1 MKGTLTTYGILL
13 LLLLGSSPNSVG
25 QMQATY
31 SNFLLNEY
39 YFNPAISGSRDVHT
53 ANMSYRNQWTG
64 FEDAPTTLM
73 GNFNGSIK
81 NQGKHG
87 YGVSLVSDRMGLMQ
101 NTGVYLNYAYHIK
114 LGDKLKL
121 GLGMQPGYVQ
131 YRIRLYDA
139 RIVDAGDD
147 ILTGNIY
154 AANAVDL
161 NSGIHLYSKKFFFM
175 ASVHQL
181 LGQSIEFTS
190 FNSSL
195 NQHFVGIV
203 GYTFENEKTKLA
215 IQPAL
220 LIRHMGPF
228 PTQWNAM
235 LRATYDKKYW
245 GGLVYRSNDAAA
257 ICAGIQLKER
267 YTVGYSFD
275 YSLSRISQYQ
285 NGTHEITLSFI
296 TSKPKAQLEEDDE
309 KLNNSIMEEMQ
320 KRAKENK

>member
-1 MKGTLTTYGILL
+1 MKGTTHTYSWLL
-13 LLLLGSSPNSVG
+13 FLLLGLSIQTFG

-31 SNFLLNEY
+31 TNFLLNEY
-39 YFNPAISGSRDVHT
+39 YYNPAISGSRNVHT

-64 FEDAPTTLM
+64 FDDAPVTLM
-73 GNFNGSIK
+73 GNFNGSVK

-87 YGVSLVSDRMGLMQ
+87 YGLSILSDRLGLMQ
-101 NTGVYLNYAYHIK
+101 NTGVYLNYAYHVN
-114 LGDKLKL
+114 LGDQLKL
-121 GLGMQPGYVQ
+121 GLGVQPGYVQ

-154 AANAVDL
+154 AANAIDL

-195 NQHFVGIV
+195 TQHFLGIV
-203 GYTFENEKTKLA
+203 GYTFENDKSKWA
-215 IQPAL
+215 IQPAFL
-220 LIRHMGPF
+220 MRYLGPF

-245 GGLVYRSNDAAA
+245 GGLVYRSHDAAA

-267 YTVGYSFD
+267 YNIGYAFD
-275 YSLSRISQYQ
+275 YSLSKISQYQ

-296 TSKPKAQLEEDDE
+296 TSKPKPQLEEDDE

>member
-1 MKGTLTTYGILL
+1 MNSRRLTYSLL
-13 LLLLGSSPNSVG
+13 WVVFLGLLTNVVG
-25 QMQATY
+25 QMQSTY
-31 SNFLLNEY
+31 TNFLLNEY

-64 FEDAPTTLM
+64 FEDAPVTVM
-73 GNFNGSIK
+73 GNFNGSVK
-81 NQGKHG
+81 NKGKHG
-87 YGVSLVSDRMGLMQ
+87 YGVSVVSDRLGLMQ
-101 NTGVYLNYAYHIK
+101 NTGVYLNYAYHVK
-114 LGDKLKL
+114 LGEKFKL
-121 GLGMQPGYVQ
+121 GLGVQPGYVQ

-139 RIVDAGDD
+139 RIIDAGDA

-154 AANAVDL
+154 AANAVDV

-190 FNSSL
+190 FNTNL
-195 NQHFVGIV
+195 KKHFVGII
-203 GYTFENEKTKLA
+203 GYSFQNEKSKWA
-215 IQPAL
+215 FQPAVL
-220 LIRHMGPF
+220 VRHVGPF

-235 LRATYDKKYW
+235 LKATFDNKYW

-257 ICAGIQLKER
+257 VCAGIRLKDR
-267 YTVGYSFD
+267 YTVGYAFD

-296 TSKPKAQLEEDDE
+296 TSKPRPQLEEEDE

-320 KRAKENK
+320 RKAKEK